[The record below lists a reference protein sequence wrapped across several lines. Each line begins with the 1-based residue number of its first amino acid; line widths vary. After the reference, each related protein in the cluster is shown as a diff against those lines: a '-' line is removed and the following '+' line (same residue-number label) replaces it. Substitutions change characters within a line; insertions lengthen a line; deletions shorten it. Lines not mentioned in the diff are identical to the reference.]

1 MVSAWSKAWSVL
13 VACVVL
19 VVVTPS
25 SAAQAGQAGLA
36 ELGGGTQFALTDYLW
51 DQGDW
56 IRVSE
61 SEAKVLEAGDDSV
74 MDGYYDSKRRV
85 HVQAVRPQAV
95 ERNPDGC
102 KLTVA
107 SVHRRDS
114 TGNIGYKPTVKC
126 RTKPIAISL
135 KNELQ
140 KHIVGLWWNTEQE
153 KNYLLGTADLKRV
166 TYRKGFTYTNIDKV
180 CKNSTSSRWRGKT
193 SSVIKASNGETYYA
207 RQYTR
212 EEVLS
217 CGT

>member
-1 MVSAWSKAWSVL
+1 ML

-19 VVVTPS
+19 VVVAPS
-25 SAAQAGQAGLA
+25 SAAQEGQAGLV
-36 ELGGGTQFALTDYLW
+36 ELGEGTQLAVIDYLL
-51 DQGDW
+51 DQEGW

-61 SEAKVLEAGDDSV
+61 SEAKALEAGDDSV
-74 MDGYYDSKRRV
+74 MDGYYESKRRV

-107 SVHRRDS
+107 SVHRRQS

-126 RTKPIAISL
+126 RTRPIAVSL
-135 KNELQ
+135 RNELQ
-140 KHIVGLWWNTEQE
+140 KHIVGPWWNTEQE
-153 KNYLLGTADLKRV
+153 KSYLLGTADLKRV

-193 SSVIKASNGETYYA
+193 SSTIKASNGETYYA

-212 EEVLS
+212 ETVLN